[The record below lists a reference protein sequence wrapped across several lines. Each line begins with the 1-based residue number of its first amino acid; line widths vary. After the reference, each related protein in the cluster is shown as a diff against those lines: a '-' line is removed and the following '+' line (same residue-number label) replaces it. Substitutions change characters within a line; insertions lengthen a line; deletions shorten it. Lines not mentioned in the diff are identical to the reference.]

1 MCIDRASVRVPVE
14 ANFKHNCALRRRTGQ
29 VPGRRNSQSKESGF
43 CALGGID
50 GQRSGVMQS
59 SQVFAIFCIEVDMLA
74 RFVAFSLVIGSLFA
88 LAGCNTVDGVGQD
101 ISGAARTVK
110 RAL

>member
-1 MCIDRASVRVPVE
+1 MRSRRDDFQAQLRVAQASGPSP
-14 ANFKHNCALRRRTGQ
+14 GQ
-29 VPGRRNSQSKESGF
+29 VQQSVKRIRIL
-43 CALGGID
+43 CIGGID

>member
-1 MCIDRASVRVPVE
+1 MPTRVPVR
-14 ANFKHNCALRRRTGQ
+14 ANFKHNCALLRGVRRRAARRRSVTQKNSGTGI
-29 VPGRRNSQSKESGF
+29 
-43 CALGGID
+43 GGID
-50 GQRSGVMQS
+50 GRKLVVNQR
-59 SQVFAIFCIEVDMLA
+59 FAAFFCIEVDMLA
-74 RFVAFSLVIGSLFA
+74 RFVAFFLVVGSLFA

>member
-1 MCIDRASVRVPVE
+1 MFAPGSGEFEAQLRIVLRRGQSLPRSSTRSRVPGLG
-14 ANFKHNCALRRRTGQ
+14 KLRGWPETRGYY
-29 VPGRRNSQSKESGF
+29 V
-43 CALGGID
+43 
-50 GQRSGVMQS
+50 
-59 SQVFAIFCIEVDMLA
+59 FCIEVDMLA
-74 RFVAFSLVIGSLFA
+74 RILAVFLVVGSLLS

>member
-1 MCIDRASVRVPVE
+1 
-14 ANFKHNCALRRRTGQ
+14 
-29 VPGRRNSQSKESGF
+29 
-43 CALGGID
+43 
-50 GQRSGVMQS
+50 
-59 SQVFAIFCIEVDMLA
+59 MLA
-74 RFVAFSLVIGSLFA
+74 RFVAFFLVVGSLFA